1 MTTMDWHAQL
11 ITLYLAVCQH
21 WQAVGWVQA
30 QRYAPYAD
38 LSFTDEEVV
47 TIYLFAVA
55 MEEKRQIKDIHKHA
69 RRYWHDWFPHLPGYG
84 AYVQRLN
91 RLADCFPALL
101 ERFCETGT
109 AASFAGLVDSM
120 PVILA
125 RQGRRFNAKVAPE
138 LASSG
143 YCPTKHLYYHGVKI
157 HVVGDVQSGTLPSP
171 RFIGLTP
178 AGLNDGPALEL
189 VAHALPYREL
199 YADKAYEYLQRVHGL
214 PFTLMTPV
222 KKHKGQAY
230 LDAADAWLSRAVSQV
245 RQPIESIFNWIEEK
259 TGIEMASKVRS
270 YQGLLVHVFGRL
282 AAAMFVRNVLT
293 VSA

>member
-1 MTTMDWHAQL
+1 M
-11 ITLYLAVCQH
+11 
-21 WQAVGWVQA
+21 
-30 QRYAPYAD
+30 
-38 LSFTDEEVV
+38 
-47 TIYLFAVA
+47 
-55 MEEKRQIKDIHKHA
+55 
-69 RRYWHDWFPHLPGYG
+69 
-84 AYVQRLN
+84 QRLN

-101 ERFCETGT
+101 EWFCETGT

-143 YCPTKHLYYHGVKI
+143 YCPTKRLYYHGVKI

-178 AGLNDGPALEL
+178 AGLNDGPALEQ

-199 YADKAYEYLQRVHGL
+199 YADKAYEYLQRVRGL
-214 PFTLMTPV
+214 PFTIMTPV
-222 KKHKGQAY
+222 KKHKGQEY
-230 LDAADAWLSRAVSQV
+230 LEAADAWISRAVSQV

-259 TGIEMASKVRS
+259 TDIEIASKVRS
-270 YQGLLVHVFGRL
+270 YQDLLVHVFGRL
-282 AAAMFVRNVLT
+282 AAAMFVRNALT